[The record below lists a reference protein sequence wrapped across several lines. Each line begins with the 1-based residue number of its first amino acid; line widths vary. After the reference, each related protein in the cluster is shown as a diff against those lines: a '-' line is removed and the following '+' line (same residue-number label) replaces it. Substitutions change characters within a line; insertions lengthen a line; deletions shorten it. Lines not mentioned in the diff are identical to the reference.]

1 MTEFHLGSHIKSLH
15 DVTPHQFG
23 FTADNHDAAI
33 RWQHVFRSA
42 LLDCLKISD
51 RTLPDT
57 VTTEILSSTD
67 KDTYIEEKHELV
79 VDGVPANLYVLV
91 PKTEPPYI
99 PVIAFHGHGMGV
111 HMILGNYSEHHP
123 SDRFHAND
131 ENFAQKLAQDGYLV
145 FAIEQRGFG
154 ERVTDQLNQPE
165 AGNACRHLAFAY
177 MMHGQ
182 TLLGERVWDGMHVV
196 SYALGRDDIQAD
208 QLSCVGFS
216 GGGTTALSL
225 SALDTRIKQAI
236 IKSYFCKLEQ
246 SILGMRHCECNYV
259 PNLLTLGD
267 TGDIAGL
274 IAPRPVQIISG
285 ETDPIFPIDGVRE
298 QYARLEHI
306 YQIFGADDQCTLSI
320 HPDGHRANYGMMKGW
335 IERQI

>member
-15 DVTPHQFG
+15 DETPHQFG
-23 FTADNHDAAI
+23 FTADNHDAAA
-33 RWQHVFRSA
+33 RWQSTFRAA

-57 VTTEILSSTD
+57 VTTVKLSSID
-67 KDTYIEEKHELV
+67 KDSYIEEKHELI
-79 VDGVPANLYVLV
+79 VDSVPANLYVLV
-91 PKTEPPYI
+91 PKTDPPYI
-99 PVIAFHGHGMGV
+99 PVIVLHGHGMGV
-111 HMILGNYSEHHP
+111 NLVLGNYSVDHP
-123 SDRFHAND
+123 VDRFIATD

-145 FAIEQRGFG
+145 LAIEQRGFG
-154 ERVTDQLNQPE
+154 ERVTEQLRE
-165 AGNACRHLAFAY
+165 NANDNSCRHLAFAY

-196 SYALGRDDIQAD
+196 SYALGRDDILAEK
-208 QLSCVGFS
+208 LTCVGFS

-225 SALDTRIKQAI
+225 SALDTRIKRTI
-236 IKSYFCKLEQ
+236 IKSYFCKFEE

-274 IAPRPVQIISG
+274 IAPRSVQIISG

-298 QYARLEHI
+298 QYARLEQI
-306 YQIFGADDQCTLSI
+306 YQVFDADDQCTLSI
-320 HPDGHRANYGMMKGW
+320 HPDGHRAHYGLIKGW
-335 IERQI
+335 IER